1 MATSSE
7 VAREAGVSQATVS
20 RVLNDDPRVAPET
33 RARVLEAIERLNY
46 TPNAIARGLVTSKTG
61 LIGVVVS
68 DIMNPFYPEFL
79 EAITDTLGDH
89 GLRTVLYNARN
100 QGEDVYTR
108 VLLEQRVDGI
118 IFTSALRHSPMVHK
132 LTERGFPLVLTNR
145 YAEDVDCDI
154 AIGDNLGG
162 GRLAGERLLELGH
175 RRIAVMAGD
184 PETST
189 SHERLEGFKAALAD
203 AGVELD
209 EELVRLCEFSS
220 ARTQEETQ
228 AVLTLD
234 DPPTAIFCLNDLMAF
249 GAVNGVRAAGLS
261 IPEDVSVIGF
271 DDIWMAGWQAFR
283 LTTVHQPLAEMARS
297 SVDLLIRRLEE
308 PDRPVRKLV
317 FGTHLVERATTGPA
331 PATTTSDGAAPS
343 AGGGATA
350 RPERRKANG

>member
-20 RVLNDDPRVAPET
+20 RVLNEDPRVAPET

-79 EAITDTLGDH
+79 EAITDTLGEH
-89 GLRTVLYNARN
+89 GLRTVLFNARN

-118 IFTSALRHSPMVHK
+118 IFTSALRNSLMVRK

-145 YAEDVDCDI
+145 YAENVECDM

-162 GRLAGERLLELGH
+162 GRLAGEHLLELGH
-175 RRIAVMAGD
+175 RRIAVMTGD
-184 PETST
+184 PQTST
-189 SHERLEGFKAALAD
+189 SHERLEGLRQALEQ

-209 EELVRLCEFSS
+209 EELVRMAGFSS
-220 ARTQEETQ
+220 ARTQAETT
-228 AVLTLD
+228 AVLSLD
-234 DPPTAIFCLNDLMAF
+234 DPPTAVFCLNDVMAF
-249 GAVNGVRAAGLS
+249 GAINGIRAAGLS
-261 IPEDVSVIGF
+261 IPDDVSVVGF
-271 DDIWMAGWQAFR
+271 DDIWMAGWQAFQ

-297 SVDLLIRRLEE
+297 SVDLLINRLEE
-308 PDRPVRKLV
+308 PERPVRKLV
-317 FGTHLVERATTGPA
+317 FQTSLVARETTGPA
-331 PATTTSDGAAPS
+331 TTTAGQLTPPSGDGAS
-343 AGGGATA
+343 AK
-350 RPERRKANG
+350 PERRRPDG